1 MDFPDEWQNYPAN
14 GGPDPVPGAWS
25 SGLSDILGQSSS
37 SSVYQTT
44 QIQPQFAPSQHGI
57 PQYQDPILPRPSQ
70 DENQGSEAVNQDN
83 NSDGDADW
91 YGDQIRDYV
100 SLGPAPLSGSTGSA
114 FNKARHV
121 YSSHVPKLMADEE
134 IEQSRSFERY
144 RLHSIRF
151 ELSHGDVLVFIDYPD
166 YHKEAIAHTDCNGLI
181 YKSQQFRVH
190 SKKLLETKSSAFEE
204 MLNPTYQ
211 FRIQRRRKMV
221 NKMPE
226 GIKYLLD
233 LTPPSE
239 GDELVFQMTELSL
252 TPALIKWWK
261 SAIENDT
268 DMSLVSGHDDVCM
281 CNRQPMSAESDE
293 FGEDKSSTSPG
304 NTRNSD
310 RADARLHRR
319 NRSQEKPLPG
329 VKVETALQMKA
340 RGENEFFP
348 TPPYRHTPDYCPV
361 RHRNGII
368 RLLMLIEG
376 KGVILDSAARMWT
389 LVKLGNIFD
398 CGALLRDRVT
408 QWMLHGSNTTFVEV
422 APEEALQIAFSLKIP
437 QVAESAFRI
446 LVNELALKLAGEA
459 EPHQNYNHTTVFG
472 RRLGSLPD
480 ELSNLVQHAAQ
491 ALIDRVSGIDKMM
504 RNPCLYDF
512 WDIDEWNG
520 MRVIEQ
526 LLTRENTELAS
537 EALAA
542 LRILM
547 DNLVNEVAQAW
558 ETKVSIPPANKYL
571 THQSI
576 DQDRLTYVE
585 PQDFETTT
593 IIMSKFNSTQMLL
606 CALPYNDVGVDLD
619 ARRWYSSHSRQP
631 RHMHKTYGDL
641 VREATIALRAFLAS
655 NPSLRNDQLW
665 TRTLELKDQA
675 YPISEEAS
683 LFDRLIVSLYHLE
696 VEVKDR
702 LRPVT
707 LSWVRRNF
715 EPSLNI
721 TRHLLLTLTD
731 NELKYLPL
739 WCGGCDDGTGG
750 VFEDPI
756 PSTDMGPKG
765 PGPGFHTG
773 QTIPSAPASISGSM
787 IEDMDALRVWGSTT
801 GASIN
806 VHDSISTVYRSNQ
819 VIAEDKSIASE
830 SFTAGG
836 SEYADARF
844 ALPAGHQEMDEAI
857 NMLVETMDEPT
868 DSESKSATEGR
879 SAVGSISDDDDD
891 IYMWDGDSDS
901 EGSTRTLS

>member
-1 MDFPDEWQNYPAN
+1 MNFPDDWQNYPVN
-14 GGPDPVPGAWS
+14 GVPNPALGAWS
-25 SGLSDILGQSSS
+25 SGLYNTSGQSSN
-37 SSVYQTT
+37 TLINNMMPT
-44 QIQPQFAPSQHGI
+44 QPTYAFSQHEI
-57 PQYQDPILPRPSQ
+57 PRYQHPIILPPPQ
-70 DENQGSEAVNQDN
+70 SEQQVNEAINQDN
-83 NSDGDADW
+83 DQNRDAVW
-91 YGDQIRDYV
+91 VEDQSHDQ
-100 SLGPAPLSGSTGSA
+100 LQPKPAPLSEFPGSA

-121 YSSHVPKLMADEE
+121 YVSHVPKLMADEE
-134 IEQSRSFERY
+134 IEQSRGFERY

-151 ELSHGDVLVFIDYPD
+151 ELSQGDVLVFIDCPD
-166 YHKEAIAHTDCNGLI
+166 YHKEAITHTDCNGLI

-190 SKKLLETKSSAFEE
+190 SKKLLETNSSAFEE
-204 MLNPTYQ
+204 MLRPAYQ

-226 GIKYLLD
+226 GIKYVLD

-261 SAIENDT
+261 SSTENDT
-268 DMSLVSGHDDVCM
+268 DVSLVSGHDDVCL
-281 CNRQPMSAESDE
+281 CNRQPMSPESDE
-293 FGEDKSSTSPG
+293 REGDILSPG
-304 NTRNSD
+304 QGLTENSD
-310 RADARLHRR
+310 RANTRLNRG
-319 NRSQEKPLPG
+319 NRSREKQLPG
-329 VKVETALQMKA
+329 TNIETALQMKA
-340 RGENEFFP
+340 RGENESIP
-348 TPPYRHTPDYCPV
+348 TPAYRRTPDYCPI

-376 KGVILDSAARMWT
+376 KGVIIDSAPRMWT

-398 CGALLRDRVT
+398 CSSLLRDRVT
-408 QWMLHGSNTTFVEV
+408 QWIMHGSNTTFVEV

-437 QVAESAFRI
+437 QIAESAFKI

-459 EPHQNYNHTTVFG
+459 EPHQNYKYTTIFG
-472 RRLGSLPD
+472 RRLGNLPD

-491 ALIDRVSGIDKMM
+491 ALIGRVSDIDKMM

-512 WDIDEWNG
+512 WDIDEWNE

-526 LLTRENTELAS
+526 LLARENSELAI

-542 LRILM
+542 LHSLM
-547 DNLVNEVAQAW
+547 DNLIAEVAHAW
-558 ETKVSIPPANKYL
+558 EIHISIPACQHLSY
-571 THQSI
+571 QSI
-576 DQDRLTYVE
+576 DQDRLTYVA
-585 PQDFETTT
+585 PQDFEKTTM
-593 IIMSKFNSTQMLL
+593 IMCKFNSTQMLL
-606 CALPYNDVGVDLD
+606 CASPYNEVGVDLD
-619 ARRWYSSHSRQP
+619 ARRWCSSRCRLAGYQHQTYS
-631 RHMHKTYGDL
+631 DL
-641 VREATIALRAFLAS
+641 VQKATIAVSAFLAS
-655 NPSLRNDQLW
+655 DPRLRDDELW
-665 TRTLELKDQA
+665 MRTLELKDSAFPTRRDVSQFNR
-675 YPISEEAS
+675 P
-683 LFDRLIVSLYHLE
+683 IVSLPHLE
-696 VEVKDR
+696 AEVKDR
-702 LRPVT
+702 LRLVT
-707 LSWVRRNF
+707 LSWERRNF
-715 EPSLNI
+715 EPPLNI

-750 VFEDPI
+750 VFEDLI

-806 VHDSISTVYRSNQ
+806 VHDSISTVYRSDQ
-819 VIAEDKSIASE
+819 VIAEDKSIVSE

-836 SEYADARF
+836 SEYADVRF
-844 ALPAGHQEMDEAI
+844 ALPAGHQEMGEVV
-857 NMLVETMDEPT
+857 NMLVETIDEST

-879 SAVGSISDDDDD
+879 SAVGNSSDDDDD

>member
-1 MDFPDEWQNYPAN
+1 MNFPDEWQNYPVN
-14 GGPDPVPGAWS
+14 GVPNPVPGAWS
-25 SGLSDILGQSSS
+25 SGLSNASGQSSNTS
-37 SSVYQTT
+37 AYNMMP
-44 QIQPQFAPSQHGI
+44 IQPPSAPSQHEI
-57 PQYQDPILPRPSQ
+57 PRYQHPIILPPPQS
-70 DENQGSEAVNQDN
+70 EHQGSEAVNEDN
-83 NSDGDADW
+83 DQNRDADW
-91 YGDQIRDYV
+91 EEDQSHYQ
-100 SLGPAPLSGSTGSA
+100 LPLKPAPLSEFPGSA

-121 YSSHVPKLMADEE
+121 YVSHIPKLMADEE

-151 ELSHGDVLVFIDYPD
+151 ELSQGDVLVFIDYPD
-166 YHKEAIAHTDCNGLI
+166 YHKEAITHTDCNGII
-181 YKSQQFRVH
+181 YKSQQFRIH
-190 SKKLLETKSSAFEE
+190 SKKLLETNSSAFEE
-204 MLNPTYQ
+204 MLRPTYQ

-261 SAIENDT
+261 SSIENDT
-268 DMSLVSGHDDVCM
+268 DMSLVSGHDDVCL
-281 CNRQPMSAESDE
+281 CNRQPMSPESDE
-293 FGEDKSSTSPG
+293 REGDIPSPG
-304 NTRNSD
+304 QGPAENSD
-310 RADARLHRR
+310 RASVRLNRR
-319 NRSQEKPLPG
+319 NRSREKPLPRA
-329 VKVETALQMKA
+329 KIETALQMKA
-340 RGENEFFP
+340 RGENEFMP
-348 TPPYRHTPDYCPV
+348 TPAYRRTPDYCPI

-376 KGVILDSAARMWT
+376 KGVILDSAPRMWT

-398 CGALLRDRVT
+398 CSSLLRDRVT
-408 QWMLHGSNTTFVEV
+408 QWIMHGSNTTFVEV

-437 QVAESAFRI
+437 QIAESAFKI

-459 EPHQNYNHTTVFG
+459 ELHQNYNHTTIFG
-472 RRLGSLPD
+472 RRLGDLPD

-491 ALIDRVSGIDKMM
+491 ALIERVSDIDKMM
-504 RNPCLYDF
+504 HNPCLYDF

-526 LLTRENTELAS
+526 LLARENSELAI
-537 EALAA
+537 EALAV
-542 LRILM
+542 LRSLI
-547 DNLVNEVAQAW
+547 DNLVAEVAQAW
-558 ETKVSIPPANKYL
+558 EINISIPPAYQYL
-571 THQSI
+571 TYQSI

-585 PQDFETTT
+585 PQDFENTTM
-593 IIMSKFNSTQMLL
+593 IMCKFNSTQMLL
-606 CALPYNDVGVDLD
+606 CASPYNEVGVDLD
-619 ARRWYSSHSRQP
+619 ARRWCSSRCRLAGYQHQ
-631 RHMHKTYGDL
+631 TYKDL
-641 VREATIALRAFLAS
+641 VQKATIALRVFLAS
-655 NPSLRNDQLW
+655 NPRLQDDELW
-665 TRTLELKDQA
+665 KRILELKD
-675 YPISEEAS
+675 YPFPVREEVS
-683 LFDRLIVSLYHLE
+683 QFNRPIVSLDHLE
-696 VEVKDR
+696 AEVKDR
-702 LRPVT
+702 LRLVT
-707 LSWVRRNF
+707 LSWERRNF
-715 EPSLNI
+715 EPPLNI

-806 VHDSISTVYRSNQ
+806 VHDSISTVYRTDQ

-844 ALPAGHQEMDEAI
+844 ALPADHQEMGEAV
-857 NMLVETMDEPT
+857 NMLIETTDEPT

-879 SAVGSISDDDDD
+879 SAVGNNSADDDDM
-891 IYMWDGDSDS
+891 YMWDGDSGS
-901 EGSTRTLS
+901 ESSTRTLS